1 LSIIFF
7 VLERF
12 FRATSA
18 DWVVEKEL
26 PAVLDAVIASR
37 NAKDAELEKLLR
49 EFLKV
54 TVFPPSMFRA
64 YKGKEDD
71 RESQNQQP
79 EEKKAK
85 LEPPK
90 LWSKLKEL
98 GARPDHA
105 RVLIESLSTYGRPLM
120 TDPYLKIL
128 SSCSFE
134 HAVVPD
140 PARHGSLIKIYAIR
154 PCWKMTNSLSI

>member
-1 LSIIFF
+1 MKISYFENQFRFLLSSYTSGC
-7 VLERF
+7 

-18 DWVVEKEL
+18 DWVLEKGL
-26 PAVLDAVIASR
+26 QAVLDAVIASI
-37 NAKDAELEKLLR
+37 NAKDGELEKLLR

-71 RESQNQQP
+71 RENQQP

-90 LWSKLKEL
+90 LWSKLKEV
-98 GARPDHA
+98 GARPDHG
-105 RVLIESLSTYGRPLM
+105 RVLIETMSTYGRPLM

-140 PARHGSLIKIYAIR
+140 PARQGSKLEFEAVQ
-154 PCWKMTNSLSI
+154 P